1 MGESEHPRRSARSG
15 ELPPG
20 KLDVIYTSG
29 FPPVWQ
35 IWKRKGM
42 VTIQPSEARR
52 EAADGVEWG
61 SECREVEAEHSARS
75 GELPPGKLDVIY
87 IGGIP
92 PLRQLW
98 RDVKEIIKER
108 RELRN
113 GAADGVEWGDKRRE
127 AETMAELTNRD
138 ERSAKFAQAKET
150 YRRTG
155 ELPPGKLDVI
165 YFGGIPPLRQV
176 WRDMKAIIKERRES
190 PPPLE

>member
-1 MGESEHPRRSARSG
+1 MGESERTAERGQSERGKRSG
-15 ELPPG
+15 KLPPG

-61 SECREVEAEHSARS
+61 RE
-75 GELPPGKLDVIY
+75 
-87 IGGIP
+87 
-92 PLRQLW
+92 
-98 RDVKEIIKER
+98 
-108 RELRN
+108 
-113 GAADGVEWGDKRRE
+113 RRE
-127 AETMAELTNRD
+127 AEAMTELANRD
-138 ERSAKFAQAKET
+138 ERSEKLAQAKEF

>member
-1 MGESEHPRRSARSG
+1 MAELTNRDERSA
-15 ELPPG
+15 
-20 KLDVIYTSG
+20 KLA
-29 FPPVWQ
+29 Q
-35 IWKRKGM
+35 
-42 VTIQPSEARR
+42 
-52 EAADGVEWG
+52 
-61 SECREVEAEHSARS
+61 AEH
-75 GELPPGKLDVIY
+75 GKQSDDSQDFDVIY

-92 PLRQLW
+92 PLRQVW
-98 RDVKEIIKER
+98 ADIKTVIRQR

-113 GAADGVEWGDKRRE
+113 GTADGIEWEHERRE

-138 ERSAKFAQAKET
+138 ERSAKLAQAKET

-165 YFGGIPPLRQV
+165 YIGGIPPLRQV

>member
-1 MGESEHPRRSARSG
+1 MVTIQPSEARREAADGVERGGECREVEAEHSARSG

-113 GAADGVEWGDKRRE
+113 GAADGIEWGDERRE
-127 AETMAELTNRD
+127 AERP
-138 ERSAKFAQAKET
+138 
-150 YRRTG
+150 RR
-155 ELPPGKLDVI
+155 
-165 YFGGIPPLRQV
+165 
-176 WRDMKAIIKERRES
+176 WRN
-190 PPPLE
+190 